1 MLIISVEHRIT
12 LFKFR
17 IFNAETALAEPAR
30 SLSWFPSTSKHHKD
44 WKLIGACH
52 DGGIFEWDPTMVEKY
67 ERKYLNESQKYET
80 VAFNA
85 SGSFYLIAGS
95 LPRIEIV

>member
-1 MLIISVEHRIT
+1 
-12 LFKFR
+12 
-17 IFNAETALAEPAR
+17 
-30 SLSWFPSTSKHHKD
+30 
-44 WKLIGACH
+44 
-52 DGGIFEWDPTMVEKY
+52 MVEKY
-67 ERKYLNESQKYET
+67 ARKYLNESQKYET